1 MFTSIL
7 LKFFIFSVVVIGCSI
22 THSFLNIGNSVQA
35 LPDLVQLE
43 FAILQSRDN
52 TTRISDLLL
61 TKEINN
67 TERSFLKLSSTIKYT
82 FHLAF
87 IRLVILFSHW
97 TDIIFIFAI
106 AISDGI
112 FSWLSR
118 KKCYAP
124 DHSYIY
130 HRLKTLTTNFFLLA
144 TLTYLSIPVNI
155 HYPGVVILLIASI
168 ALLIRLNITYFRVG

>member
-7 LKFFIFSVVVIGCSI
+7 LKFFIFSVVVIGSSI
-22 THSFLNIGNSVQA
+22 TISFLNIGNSVQT
-35 LPDLVQLE
+35 LPNLVQLE
-43 FAILQSRDN
+43 FAILQSKGS
-52 TTRISDLLL
+52 TTHINSFLV
-61 TKEINN
+61 TEEINN
-67 TERSFLKLSSTIKYT
+67 TERSFLKLGSTIKYT
-82 FHLAF
+82 LKLTF
-87 IRLVILFSHW
+87 IRLVILLSHW

-124 DHSYIY
+124 DYSYIY
-130 HRLKTLTTNFFLLA
+130 HRLKTLTTNIFLLA